1 MARPRPVQVRRSF
14 NRAAG
19 DFARGDFLHA
29 EIRRRMLEQLQWVR
43 LEPGLI
49 IDAGCGNGDARGAL
63 KQRFPGVR
71 VLGLDSSL
79 GMLRLGEG
87 RRVCG
92 DLQQIPLADGC
103 AQLVFS
109 NLALH
114 WCPAM
119 GAALAEFLRVLDSP
133 GLLYF
138 SLFGPDTLKE
148 LRAARRRAGF
158 DDQPETLL
166 DMHHLGDALL
176 RAGFADP
183 VMSAE
188 RFAVRYAD
196 FASLEE
202 DLRRVGASRAMM
214 PGGAGLAR
222 RGRRRAVA
230 EAFDAGRD
238 AEGTIPVSIEV
249 VYGQA
254 WTAEPQDAR
263 ASEPAEVPLE
273 RISLRKTGTP
283 P

>member
-1 MARPRPVQVRRSF
+1 MARPRPQQVRRAF
-14 NRAAG
+14 GRAAR
-19 DFARGDFLHA
+19 DFAARDFLHG
-29 EIRRRMLEQLQWVR
+29 EIRRRMLEPLGWVR
-43 LEPGLI
+43 LQPGLI
-49 IDAGCGNGDARGAL
+49 IDAGCGPGEARAGLKRCFPDAR
-63 KQRFPGVR
+63 
-71 VLGLDSSL
+71 VLALDSAP
-79 GMLRLGEG
+79 GMLRLAGG

-92 DLQQIPLADGC
+92 DLQQMPLADGC
-103 AQLVFS
+103 AQLLFS

-119 GAALAEFLRVLDSP
+119 GAALAEFRRVLDAP
-133 GLLYF
+133 GLLLF
-138 SLFGPDTLKE
+138 SIFGPDTLKE

-158 DDQPETLL
+158 ADQPETLL

-188 RFAVRYAD
+188 RFAVRYPD

-202 DLRRVGASRAMM
+202 DLRRLGASRAMM
-214 PGGAGLAR
+214 PEGAGLAR
-222 RGRRRAVA
+222 RARRRVVA

-238 AEGTIPVSIEV
+238 ADGAIAVSVEV

-254 WTAEPQDAR
+254 WTAPPRDA
-263 ASEPAEVPLE
+263 AEPAEVPLE
-273 RISLRKTGTP
+273 RINLRKTAMP

>member
-1 MARPRPVQVRRSF
+1 MARPRPLCVRRSF
-14 NRAAG
+14 DRAAA
-19 DFARGDFLHA
+19 DFANGDFLHA

-43 LEPGLI
+43 LEPGLV
-49 IDAGCGNGDARGAL
+49 IDAGCGPGDARGAL
-63 KQRFPGVR
+63 KQRFPGAR
-71 VLGLDSSL
+71 VLGLDSSFR
-79 GMLRLGEG
+79 MLRRGQG
-87 RRVCG
+87 GRVCG
-92 DLQQIPLADGC
+92 DLQQMPLADGC

-148 LRAARRRAGF
+148 LRAARRSAGF

-202 DLRRVGASRAMM
+202 DLRRMGASRAMM
-214 PGGAGLAR
+214 PRGAGLAR
-222 RGRRRAVA
+222 RDRRHAVA

-238 AEGTIPVSIEV
+238 AEGTIPVSIEI

-254 WTAEPQDAR
+254 WTAEPRDAR

>member
-1 MARPRPVQVRRSF
+1 MARPRPRQVRRSF
-14 NRAAG
+14 DRAAA
-19 DFARGDFLHA
+19 DFGRNDFLHA
-29 EIRRRMLEQLQWVR
+29 EIRRRMLEQLKWLR
-43 LEPGLI
+43 LEPGLVV
-49 IDAGCGNGDARGAL
+49 DAGCGRGDARAEL
-63 KQRFPGVR
+63 ERRFPGAR

-79 GMLRLGEG
+79 GMLRLAKPE
-87 RRVCG
+87 RICG
-92 DLQQIPLADGC
+92 DLQQMPLADGC

-119 GAALAEFLRVLDSP
+119 GAALAECLRVLDSP
-133 GLLYF
+133 GLLFF

-148 LRAARRRAGF
+148 LRAARRTVGR

-183 VMSAE
+183 VMSAQ

-196 FASLEE
+196 LASLEN
-202 DLRRVGASRAMM
+202 DLRRAGISRAMM
-214 PGGAGLAR
+214 VPGAGLAR
-222 RGRRRAVA
+222 RDARRAVA
-230 EAFDAGRD
+230 EAFEAGRD

-254 WTAEPQDAR
+254 WVAPPRGAR
-263 ASEPAEVPLE
+263 EPAEVPLD
-273 RISLRKTGTP
+273 RISLRKTGKP